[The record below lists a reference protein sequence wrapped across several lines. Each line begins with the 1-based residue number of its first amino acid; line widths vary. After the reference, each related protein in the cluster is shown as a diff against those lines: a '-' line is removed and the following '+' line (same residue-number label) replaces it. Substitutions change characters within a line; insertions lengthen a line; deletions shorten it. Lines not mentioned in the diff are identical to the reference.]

1 MEILGID
8 IGGTGMKGAVV
19 NTKTGELVSEK
30 YRIPTPEGARPEDM
44 TKIIGKL
51 VNHFEW
57 TGKIGCG
64 FPATVFDGKVGTF
77 GNLHES
83 WKGRQADK
91 LFEAETG
98 RKINI
103 INDADAAGLAEIKFG
118 TGKGQKGTVIMI
130 TLGTGIGSGMFYN
143 GKLIP
148 NIELGLLPYKKDFHF
163 ELFAANAVRK
173 KEDLS
178 FKKWGKRLDKFLI
191 LVDKIFSP
199 ELLII
204 GGGISKKLHKYKP
217 YFSIETPVVQAEFK
231 NEAGIVGAALA
242 ANE

>member
-19 NTKTGELVSEK
+19 NVKTGELVTEK
-30 YRIPTPEGARPEDM
+30 YRIPTPKGAKPEEM
-44 TKIIGKL
+44 TKVIGQL
-51 VNHFEW
+51 VNHFGW
-57 TGKIGCG
+57 KGKIGCG
-64 FPATVFDGKVGTF
+64 FPATVFDGRVGTF
-77 GNLHES
+77 GNLHKS
-83 WKGRQADK
+83 WKGRHADK
-91 LFEAETG
+91 LFAAETG
-98 RKINI
+98 HTYNI

-118 TGKGQKGTVIMI
+118 AGQGQKGTVIMI

-143 GKLIP
+143 GKLVP

-163 ELFAANAVRK
+163 ELFAANSVRK

-178 FKKWGKRLDKFLI
+178 YKKWGKRLDKFLI

-204 GGGISKKLHKYKP
+204 GGGVSKKLHKYEQ
-217 YFSIETPVVQAEFK
+217 YFTIETPVAQAEFK

-242 ANE
+242 AVQ